1 MKKLIVAAGLS
12 ILAVAGAGAQA
23 NTCPPGTTSTL
34 AGFTIPDRTRASQD
48 ACQMAV
54 DIFQVMAPQL
64 GLALAGGNATLGQGS
79 VVGGL
84 GHFSVGLRANLFS
97 GDLPQVQNFPSPSVN
112 GRQQRSLPSK
122 SQLLGLPTADAA
134 IGISSGIPLGLTNVG
149 GIDLLL
155 SAAYVPSF
163 GDSSSDIRVRP
174 KQNLSVGYGVRIG
187 LLQESLI
194 VPGVSL
200 TYLKRDLPTTSI
212 SGTSTNINVNINE
225 AKVNTTA
232 WRLVASKSFLFFG
245 LAAGAGQDSYDQS
258 ATIQATVKSG
268 VTVPQTS
275 DAITLSQK
283 MTRTNVFLDA
293 SFNLPLF
300 RFVGEIGQATGG
312 TASTYNT
319 FTNGA
324 ADRSRTYGSLGIRF
338 GL

>member
-1 MKKLIVAAGLS
+1 MKKILIVAAGLS
-12 ILAVAGAGAQA
+12 VLAGSSAGAQA
-23 NTCPPGTTSTL
+23 NACPAGTSAL
-34 AGFTIPDRTRASQD
+34 DRSRISQD
-48 ACQMAV
+48 ACQMAADV
-54 DIFQVMAPQL
+54 FQVMAPQL
-64 GLALAGGNATLGQGS
+64 GLALAGGNATLGQGG

-97 GDLPQVQNFPSPSVN
+97 GDLPQVQNFPSPNVS
-112 GRQQRSLPSK
+112 GRQQRALPSK

-134 IGISSGIPLGLTNVG
+134 IGISKGIPLGLTNVG

-155 SAAYVPSF
+155 SAAYIPSY
-163 GDSSSDIRVRP
+163 GDASSDVRVKP
-174 KQNLSVGYGVRIG
+174 EQNFNIGYGLRVG

-200 TYLKRDLPTTSI
+200 TFLKRDLPTTSI
-212 SGTSTNINVNINE
+212 SGTSTNLNVNITE

-258 ATIQATVKSG
+258 ATVQATVKSTLTG
-268 VTVPQTS
+268 TS
-275 DAITLSQK
+275 DPIQLSQTMK
-283 MTRTNVFLDA
+283 RTNIFLDA

-312 TASTYNT
+312 TVSTYNT

>member
-1 MKKLIVAAGLS
+1 MAAD
-12 ILAVAGAGAQA
+12 V
-23 NTCPPGTTSTL
+23 
-34 AGFTIPDRTRASQD
+34 
-48 ACQMAV
+48 
-54 DIFQVMAPQL
+54 FQLMAPQL

-97 GDLPQVQNFPSPSVN
+97 GDLPQVQNFPAPNVF
-112 GRQQRSLPSK
+112 GAQRRALPSK

-155 SAAYVPSF
+155 SAAYIPSY
-163 GDSSSDIRVRP
+163 GDASSDVRVKP
-174 KQNLSVGYGVRIG
+174 EQNLNIGYGLRVG

-200 TYLKRDLPTTSI
+200 TFLKRDLPTTSI
-212 SGTSTNINVNINE
+212 AGSSTNLDVNITE

-245 LAAGAGQDSYDQS
+245 LAAGAGQDSYDES
-258 ATIQATVKSG
+258 ATVAATVKTG
-268 VTVPQTS
+268 IVPPATSSPIQFSQT
-275 DAITLSQK
+275 LK
-283 MTRTNVFLDA
+283 RTNIFLDA

-312 TASTYNT
+312 TVSTYNS